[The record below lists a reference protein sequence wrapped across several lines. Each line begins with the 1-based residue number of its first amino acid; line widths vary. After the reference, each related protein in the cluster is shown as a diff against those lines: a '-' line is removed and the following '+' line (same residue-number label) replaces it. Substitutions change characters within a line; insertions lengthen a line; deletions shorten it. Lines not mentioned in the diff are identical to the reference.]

1 MNDLLL
7 LASLLDGPKH
17 GYALKKR
24 IGLLLGQAA
33 LHNNIVYPLLKRFV
47 EDGWVIRRAAAGERG
62 QTREMYS
69 LTKAGK
75 QVLLERISEL
85 TEKDAASADALRL
98 RVGMFSALEPE
109 KRVAIL
115 QSRDAFLTR
124 RMERLDAVV
133 KHLPLDPWSREVVS
147 FLRSQVEAERDW
159 LKRLEK
165 LAKKATEPE
174 RPNQK
179 RRTK

>member
-47 EDGWVIRRAAAGERG
+47 EAGWVSRRATSGERG
-62 QTREMYS
+62 QTREVYS
-69 LTKAGK
+69 LTKTGK
-75 QVLLERISEL
+75 RILLERVSEL
-85 TEKDAASADALRL
+85 SEKDAASPDALRL
-98 RVGMFSALEPE
+98 RVGMFSVLQSE

-115 QSRDAFLTR
+115 QRRGTFLAK

-133 KHLPLDPWSREVVS
+133 EHLPLDPWSKEVVS
-147 FLRSQVEAERDW
+147 FLRSQVEMERNW

-165 LAKKATEPE
+165 LAKKATDSATD
-174 RPNQK
+174 K
-179 RRTK
+179 

>member
-47 EDGWVIRRAAAGERG
+47 EDGWVSRRATAGERG
-62 QTREMYS
+62 QTREVYS
-69 LTKAGK
+69 LTKTGK
-75 QVLLERISEL
+75 QVLLARSGEL
-85 TEKDAASADALRL
+85 NEKDAASADALRL
-98 RVGMFSALEPE
+98 RVGMFSVLGPE
-109 KRVAIL
+109 KRITIL
-115 QSRDAFLTR
+115 QSRGAFLSR

-133 KHLPLDPWSREVVS
+133 KHLPLDLWSKEVVS
-147 FLRSQVEAERDW
+147 FLRSQVEMERNW
-159 LKRLEK
+159 LKRLER
-165 LAKKATEPE
+165 LATKTKEFE
-174 RPNQK
+174 R
-179 RRTK
+179 

>member
-33 LHNNIVYPLLKRFV
+33 LHNNIVYPLLQRFV
-47 EDGWVIRRAAAGERG
+47 EERWVSRRATAGERG
-62 QTREMYS
+62 QTREVYS

-75 QVLLERISEL
+75 HALLERVSVL
-85 TEKDAASADALRL
+85 SEKDAASADALRL
-98 RVGMFSALEPE
+98 RVGMFSVLDAE
-109 KRVAIL
+109 KRVPIL
-115 QSRDAFLTR
+115 QSRDAFLAR
-124 RMERLDAVV
+124 RMERLDGVV
-133 KHLPLDPWSREVVS
+133 KHLPLDPWSKEVVS
-147 FLRSQVEAERDW
+147 FLRSQVEMERNW

-165 LAKKATEPE
+165 LVKKAEDSE
-174 RPNQK
+174 SGNQT
-179 RRTK
+179 RRTT

>member
-47 EDGWVIRRAAAGERG
+47 EDGWVSRRAAAGERG
-62 QTREMYS
+62 QTREVYS

-85 TEKDAASADALRL
+85 NEKDAASADALRL
-98 RVGMFSALEPE
+98 RVGMFSVLAPERRLQILE
-109 KRVAIL
+109 
-115 QSRDAFLTR
+115 SRDVFLER
-124 RMERLDAVV
+124 RIERLDAVV
-133 KHLPLDPWSREVVS
+133 KQLSLDPWSKEVVS
-147 FLRSQVEAERDW
+147 FLRSQVEMERNW
-159 LKRLEK
+159 LKRLER
-165 LAKKATEPE
+165 LVKKAEEPE
-174 RPNQK
+174 NETRG
-179 RRTK
+179 TK

>member
-1 MNDLLL
+1 MTDLLL

-47 EDGWVIRRAAAGERG
+47 EEGWVSRHAAAGERG
-62 QTREMYS
+62 QIREVYS

-75 QVLLERISEL
+75 QVLLERVSEL
-85 TEKDAASADALRL
+85 SEKDAASADALRL
-98 RVGMFSALEPE
+98 RVGMFSVLDPE
-109 KRVAIL
+109 KRLPIL
-115 QSRDAFLTR
+115 HRRDAFLTKR
-124 RMERLDAVV
+124 LERLDAVV
-133 KHLPLDPWSREVVS
+133 KHLSLNPWSNEVVS

-165 LAKKATEPE
+165 LAKKATDAESVG
-174 RPNQK
+174 QT

>member
-24 IGLLLGQAA
+24 IGLLLSQTA
-33 LHNNIVYPLLKRFV
+33 LHNNIVYPLLKRFM
-47 EDGWVIRRAAAGERG
+47 EDGWVSRRATAGERG
-62 QTREMYS
+62 QTREVYS
-69 LTKAGK
+69 LTKTGK

-85 TEKDAASADALRL
+85 SGKEAASPDAVRL
-98 RVGMFSALEPE
+98 RVGMFRVIQAE

-115 QSRDAFLTR
+115 QRRDAFLTR
-124 RMERLDAVV
+124 RIERLDAMV
-133 KHLPLDPWSREVVS
+133 KHLPLDSWSKEVVS
-147 FLRSQVEAERDW
+147 FLRSQVEIERNW

-165 LAKKATEPE
+165 LAKK
-174 RPNQK
+174 N
-179 RRTK
+179 